1 MTCKVAWFCRTIP
14 ARRFRP
20 PGRAA
25 DRQRRAQDRV
35 PANRLKRPEY
45 LQRLH
50 DRPAASPIL
59 CRIVFQYAR
68 ALQQAPCF
76 FRRSGR
82 LVCCFALPFII
93 LFERPYFKRAALIN
107 TRRFSE
113 PGVSHSRA
121 GGAALRPLEH
131 FSVRLPKEQARRQ
144 YAQYGEREATQ
155 GKPLKNAL
163 ALSCPSGQELHQEGN
178 RAGGGAFFLAAF
190 IGDAGNIEVRPGIAA
205 RKPRQKTRG
214 GDAARRPAA
223 GI

>member
-76 FRRSGR
+76 FGGQGVWS
-82 LVCCFALPFII
+82 VALLFHSSSCLRDRI
-93 LFERPYFKRAALIN
+93 LKRAALIN

-155 GKPLKNAL
+155 G
-163 ALSCPSGQELHQEGN
+163 
-178 RAGGGAFFLAAF
+178 
-190 IGDAGNIEVRPGIAA
+190 
-205 RKPRQKTRG
+205 
-214 GDAARRPAA
+214 
-223 GI
+223 